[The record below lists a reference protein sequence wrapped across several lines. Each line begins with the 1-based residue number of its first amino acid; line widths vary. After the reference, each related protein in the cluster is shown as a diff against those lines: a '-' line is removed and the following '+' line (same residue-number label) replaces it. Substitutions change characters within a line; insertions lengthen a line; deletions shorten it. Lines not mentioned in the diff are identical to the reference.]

1 LVTGGGRA
9 VEPEEIVSQ
18 LSTLKA
24 EVKYLKER
32 DAQLNGTIQRVD
44 SKVDNM
50 KMWLMGVMAG
60 VIASIFVNL
69 AK

>member
-1 LVTGGGRA
+1 L
-9 VEPEEIVSQ
+9 EQDEIIREI
-18 LSTLKA
+18 STLKA
-24 EVKYLKER
+24 EVSYLKER
-32 DAQLNGTIQRVD
+32 DTQLNGTIQKVD
-44 SKVDNM
+44 SKVDSM

>member
-1 LVTGGGRA
+1 M
-9 VEPEEIVSQ
+9 EQEEVISK
-18 LSTLKA
+18 LSTLTA
-24 EVKYLKER
+24 EVSYLKER
-32 DAQLNGTIQRVD
+32 DAQLNGTIQKVD

>member
-1 LVTGGGRA
+1 MVTGGGRA

>member
-1 LVTGGGRA
+1 M
-9 VEPEEIVSQ
+9 EPEEIVSQ